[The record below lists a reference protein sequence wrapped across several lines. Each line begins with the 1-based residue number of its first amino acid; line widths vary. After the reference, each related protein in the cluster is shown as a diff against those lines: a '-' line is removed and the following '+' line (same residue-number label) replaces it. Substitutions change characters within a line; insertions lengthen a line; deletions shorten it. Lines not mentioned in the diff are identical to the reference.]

1 MLCVKSSEAKVYTK
15 KDHISSQV
23 LPLLSSCLGII
34 IVNLK
39 VSFNI
44 DIRGI
49 VHQLAPHDRIYL
61 HHPSIVILQ
70 ISIVVSNKV
79 TALTNTTQISAYPTL
94 LLSTK
99 VLEGVT
105 HLRIICIPIH
115 TCIRGRTHH
124 TTCIVKSSTLAVPR
138 DSYVRC

>member
-49 VHQLAPHDRIYL
+49 VHHL